1 MKPRRFLESFNSAVE
16 GIIYVLKTQRNMRIH
31 FLIAIVILVSSLFLR
46 PCLSPIELMILSFTI
61 ALVLITEMINTALEK
76 TIDLMSDTYH
86 PLARIA
92 KDITAGTV
100 LIVSIIA
107 IVVGYL
113 IFFRRYLAPGIET
126 VIASVKASN
135 ANITFVSLM
144 VVILVVILYKAL
156 AGRSSGFMLSGG
168 MPSLHSA
175 LAGAIWMVLS
185 LLTGNPIV
193 VVLAFILALFI
204 AQSRIAKG
212 IHSLKEVA
220 FGALLGILIALSIFQ
235 LFRRIM

>member
-1 MKPRRFLESFNSAVE
+1 MKPRSFLESFNSAAE
-16 GIIYVLKTQRNMRIH
+16 GILYVLKTQRNMRIH
-31 FLIAIVILVSSLFLR
+31 FLIAIIILVGSLFLR
-46 PCLSPIELMILSFTI
+46 PPLSPVELIILSLTI
-61 ALVLITEMINTALEK
+61 ALVLITEMINTAVEK

-100 LIVSIIA
+100 LIVSVVA

-113 IFFRRYLAPGIET
+113 ILFRRYLAPGIET
-126 VIASVKASN
+126 AIANVKASS
-135 ANITFVSLM
+135 AHITFVSLM
-144 VVILVVILYKAL
+144 VVVLTVILFKAL
-156 AGRSSGFMLSGG
+156 AARSSGFMLSGG

-175 LAGAIWMVLS
+175 LAGAIWIVLS
-185 LLTGNPIV
+185 LVSGNPIV
-193 VVLAFILALFI
+193 IVLAFILALFV

-220 FGALLGILIALSIFQ
+220 FGALLGILTALLIFQ
-235 LFRRIM
+235 LFRRII

>member
-1 MKPRRFLESFNSAVE
+1 MKPRSFLESFNSAVE
-16 GIIYVLKTQRNMRIH
+16 GLIYVLKTQKNMRIH
-31 FLIAIVILVSSLFLR
+31 FLIAIIILVGSLLLR
-46 PCLSPIELMILSFTI
+46 PRLSPMELMILSFTI

-100 LIVSIIA
+100 LIVSVVA

-113 IFFRRYLAPGIET
+113 ILFRRYLAPGIESAI
-126 VIASVKASN
+126 VSVKASP
-135 ANITFVSLM
+135 AHITFVSLM
-144 VVILVVILYKAL
+144 VVVLVIILFKAL
-156 AGRSSGFMLSGG
+156 AARSSGFMLSGG

-175 LAGAIWMVLS
+175 LAGAIWIVLS
-185 LLTGNPIV
+185 LISGNPIV
-193 VVLAFILALFI
+193 VVLAFILAFFV

-212 IHSLKEVA
+212 IHSPREVV

-235 LFRRIM
+235 LFRRII

>member
-1 MKPRRFLESFNSAVE
+1 MKPRSFLESFNSAVE

-31 FLIAIVILVSSLFLR
+31 FLIAIIILVGSLFLR
-46 PCLSPIELMILSFTI
+46 PCLSPMELMLLSFTI
-61 ALVLITEMINTALEK
+61 ALVLITEMINTAVEK

-100 LIVSIIA
+100 LIVSVMA

-113 IFFRRYLAPGIET
+113 ILFRRYLSPGIET
-126 VIASVKASN
+126 AIASVKVSSAH
-135 ANITFVSLM
+135 ITFVSLM
-144 VVILVVILYKAL
+144 VVVLVVILFKAR
-156 AGRSSGFMLSGG
+156 AARSGSFMLSGG
-168 MPSLHSA
+168 MPSLHGA

-185 LLTGNPIV
+185 LISGNPIV
-193 VVLAFILALFI
+193 IILAFILALFV

-212 IHSLKEVA
+212 IHSSREVV
-220 FGALLGILIALSIFQ
+220 FGALLGILTALLIFQ
-235 LFRRIM
+235 LFGRMI